1 MKGFKVTSDWEEG
14 NIMDEMVLLTQEWLN
29 ETYKG
34 KSGYNSI
41 EENGK
46 TGWKTMYALTRAL
59 QLELGIT
66 QTSDSFGPTTL
77 RKLKEL
83 GPISTSTNSKKNI
96 VKIIQG
102 ALYCKGYGPG
112 GLTGTFGQGTKEAI
126 AEMQLHMGL
135 SKTDGVV
142 TPKVFKAS
150 LPKGALSFLNNG
162 MTAWWCWYVSGLSI
176 ISPVKTMRSGL
187 DSLIVRMTVFKS
199 SRVK

>member
-46 TGWKTMYALTRAL
+46 TGWKTMYALTGAL

-83 GPISTSTNSKKNI
+83 GPISTSTNSKKI
-96 VKIIQG
+96 
-102 ALYCKGYGPG
+102 L
-112 GLTGTFGQGTKEAI
+112 
-126 AEMQLHMGL
+126 
-135 SKTDGVV
+135 
-142 TPKVFKAS
+142 
-150 LPKGALSFLNNG
+150 
-162 MTAWWCWYVSGLSI
+162 
-176 ISPVKTMRSGL
+176 
-187 DSLIVRMTVFKS
+187 
-199 SRVK
+199 

>member
-83 GPISTSTNSKKNI
+83 GPISTSANSKK
-96 VKIIQG
+96 K
-102 ALYCKGYGPG
+102 YCENY
-112 GLTGTFGQGTKEAI
+112 
-126 AEMQLHMGL
+126 
-135 SKTDGVV
+135 SRC
-142 TPKVFKAS
+142 S
-150 LPKGALSFLNNG
+150 LL
-162 MTAWWCWYVSGLSI
+162 
-176 ISPVKTMRSGL
+176 
-187 DSLIVRMTVFKS
+187 
-199 SRVK
+199 

>member
-83 GPISTSTNSKKNI
+83 GPISTSTNSKK
-96 VKIIQG
+96 
-102 ALYCKGYGPG
+102 YCENY
-112 GLTGTFGQGTKEAI
+112 
-126 AEMQLHMGL
+126 
-135 SKTDGVV
+135 SRC
-142 TPKVFKAS
+142 S
-150 LPKGALSFLNNG
+150 LL
-162 MTAWWCWYVSGLSI
+162 
-176 ISPVKTMRSGL
+176 
-187 DSLIVRMTVFKS
+187 
-199 SRVK
+199 